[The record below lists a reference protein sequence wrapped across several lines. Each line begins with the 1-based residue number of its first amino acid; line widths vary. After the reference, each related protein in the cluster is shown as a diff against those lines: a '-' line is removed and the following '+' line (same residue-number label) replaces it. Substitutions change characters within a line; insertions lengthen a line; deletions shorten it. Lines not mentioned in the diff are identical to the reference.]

1 MSESENPSK
10 PQPAPGHW
18 PLTLA
23 VMLTAMLGLG
33 LLTLYLAPVWAE
45 RWRAASDQAAADAVY
60 LRRQAE
66 LRAESEAADQR
77 LENLDR
83 RFHLVSL
90 GFRDVARKVAPVVVH
105 IGSETEV
112 TGENA
117 EDGFFDFER
126 NRRYVERSEGSGIVV
141 KPGIVLTNRHV
152 VEKTQRLRVT
162 FASGRWVLAK
172 PQSVSSDISTDLAI
186 IRLPEDPGAAFKADY
201 AVAAEFADSDRD
213 VQVGDWVLAAGS
225 PFGLRQSVTAGI
237 ISAKGRVELPMVDFV
252 ELIQTDAAINPGN
265 SGGPLF
271 DLRGKVVG
279 INVAIACQLGRCVGV
294 GFATPSNAAREVLE
308 QLLENGE
315 VVRGYLGIRMQE
327 VPDGMG
333 ERLGL
338 AETGAV
344 VVAGV
349 ETGSPAAHAGIRQGD
364 LIIGLDGEPLGTVNA
379 VRRFRQRIAK
389 VAPDQHVSIL
399 VFRHGERHTFDAV
412 IGKRPPSKL

>member
-112 TGENA
+112 TGDNA

-126 NRRYVERSEGSGIVV
+126 NRRYVERSEGSGMVV

-152 VEKTQRLRVT
+152 VDKTQRLRVT

-186 IRLPEDPGAAFKADY
+186 IRLPEDPGPAFKPDY

-279 INVAIACQLGRCVGV
+279 INVAIASEHGRSEGV
-294 GFATPSNAAREVLE
+294 GFAIPSNAAREVLE

-315 VVRGYLGIRMQE
+315 VVRGYLGIQMQE

-333 ERLGL
+333 DRLGL

-349 ETGSPAAHAGIRQGD
+349 KSGSPAALAGIRPGD

-399 VFRHGERHTFDAV
+399 VFRHGERHTCDAV
-412 IGKRPPSKL
+412 IGKRPSEL